1 MDPVVP
7 KDSGAIDRVRLG
19 NINGD
24 SHLVSTPIGGE
35 TSKKRYNGYMAL
47 KIVSV
52 GQSEASEVSA
62 GRKQDNGDR
71 LKLVVS
77 KITQQVKRQ
86 DRYSVYVN
94 GAYAFSL
101 HEHQLVGSKL
111 RVGVVLTKDE
121 LENFANESQFGKAYE
136 RALNYVMIRPRSEKE
151 INDYLTRTFLYP
163 KPKVFIDK
171 SGQRH
176 IKPQTVDKEQT
187 RHMINRVV
195 ERLQEK
201 GYIND
206 ESFARTWVQSRQ
218 LTKKT
223 SIRKLQQEL
232 QQKGVGTEIIATVLQ
247 KQNDNEVQNLRDLI
261 TKKKRLPKY
270 QDKVKLMQYLARQG
284 FRYDDI
290 KENLDSG
297 DLYDES

>member
-1 MDPVVP
+1 
-7 KDSGAIDRVRLG
+7 
-19 NINGD
+19 
-24 SHLVSTPIGGE
+24 
-35 TSKKRYNGYMAL
+35 MAL
-47 KIVSV
+47 KIVSA
-52 GQSEASEVSA
+52 GESEASKASA
-62 GRKQDNGDR
+62 RRKQFNDD
-71 LKLVVS
+71 LTKLVVS

-94 GAYAFSL
+94 GAYSFSL
-101 HEHQLVGSKL
+101 HEHQLAGSKL
-111 RVGVVLTKDE
+111 RNGVVLTKDE

-151 INDYLTRTFLYP
+151 IKEYLTRTFLYP
-163 KPKVFIDK
+163 KPKVFTDK

-176 IKPQTVDKEQT
+176 IKPQIVDKEQT

-206 ESFARTWVQSRQ
+206 ESFARAWVQSRQ

-232 QQKGVGTEIIATVLQ
+232 QHKGVGSEIIATVLQ
-247 KQNDNEVQNLRDLI
+247 KQNENELQNLRDLI
-261 TKKKRLPKY
+261 KKKKRLPKY

>member
-1 MDPVVP
+1 
-7 KDSGAIDRVRLG
+7 
-19 NINGD
+19 
-24 SHLVSTPIGGE
+24 
-35 TSKKRYNGYMAL
+35 MAL
-47 KIVSV
+47 KIVSA
-52 GQSEASEVSA
+52 GESEASKASA
-62 GRKQDNGDR
+62 RRKQFNDD
-71 LKLVVS
+71 LTKLVVS

-94 GAYAFSL
+94 GAYSFSL
-101 HEHQLVGSKL
+101 HEHQLAGSKL
-111 RVGVVLTKDE
+111 RNGVVLTKDE

-151 INDYLTRTFLYP
+151 IKEYLTRTFLYP
-163 KPKVFIDK
+163 KPKVFTDK

-176 IKPQTVDKEQT
+176 IKPQIVDKEQT

-206 ESFARTWVQSRQ
+206 ESFARAWVQSRQ

-232 QQKGVGTEIIATVLQ
+232 QHKGVGSEIIATVLQ
-247 KQNDNEVQNLRDLI
+247 KQNENELQNLRDLI
-261 TKKKRLPKY
+261 KNKKRLPKY